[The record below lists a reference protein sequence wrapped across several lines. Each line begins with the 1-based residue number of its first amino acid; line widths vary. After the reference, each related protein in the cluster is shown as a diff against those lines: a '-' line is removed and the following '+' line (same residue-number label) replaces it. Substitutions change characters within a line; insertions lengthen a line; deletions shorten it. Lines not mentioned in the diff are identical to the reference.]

1 MSASNKLP
9 VMAST
14 GVMTTAQTATFRTWL
29 KARLVNGT
37 ITNTTLLAT
46 SRPEGRDLIGLDEPE
61 DEILKQPGENLPV
74 HGGKGRAC

>member
-1 MSASNKLP
+1 MVYALAPPLFIKYIIVVSVGVHRGVFGVDSP
-9 VMAST
+9 ST
-14 GVMTTAQTATFRTWL
+14 
-29 KARLVNGT
+29 
-37 ITNTTLLAT
+37 TTLLAT